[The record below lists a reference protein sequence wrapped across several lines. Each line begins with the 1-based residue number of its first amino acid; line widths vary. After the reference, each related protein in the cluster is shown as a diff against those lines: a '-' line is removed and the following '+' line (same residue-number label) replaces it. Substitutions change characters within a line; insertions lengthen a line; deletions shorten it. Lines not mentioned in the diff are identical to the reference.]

1 MREKTSYG
9 HSAVADLGASASAF
23 WARFL
28 RSRANASAAANLL
41 YEAFRI
47 GDSRESA
54 DEGARLILAGIKTT
68 TSSLLWEYEKL
79 GKPLP
84 RVGSL
89 SILENGQG
97 EPVGVVQ
104 TIWLAIV
111 PFEKI
116 DADFAAAY
124 GEWGGTLTAWQQ
136 NAWEYYSRQCD
147 RLERVPGLQMP
158 LVCERF
164 KVVYT
169 R

>member
-1 MREKTSYG
+1 MRAIDR
-9 HSAVADLGASASAF
+9 HSPP
-23 WARFL
+23 
-28 RSRANASAAANLL
+28 
-41 YEAFRI
+41 
-47 GDSRESA
+47 
-54 DEGARLILAGIKTT
+54 LAGAKTT
-68 TSSLLWEYEKL
+68 TSSLLWEYQKL

-97 EPVGVVQ
+97 EPVCVVE
-104 TIWLAIV
+104 TIWLEVV

-124 GEWGGTLTAWQQ
+124 GEWGDTFPAWQR
-136 NAWEYYSRQCD
+136 NTWKYYSKQCD
-147 RLERVPGLQMP
+147 LLERVPTLQMP

-164 KVVYT
+164 NVVYT